1 MGRGASLNATPT
13 LPSPPQPPSCR
24 YRYQEGL
31 WHGTEDVAHKHR
43 EKVRGVVGLVSCTVG
58 GTAIKEWSIEWA
70 RGQPLYENMVNRA
83 KESVKSGWEIKALLW
98 YQGESDTSSYNN
110 AKSYKD
116 NMESLIQNV
125 HQDLAFSPNHPSSS
139 NPLINSIISTS
150 HDTQLV
156 FMKIC
161 LVIGQ
166 DKFDVPGSKQGISF
180 YAVI

>member
-1 MGRGASLNATPT
+1 M
-13 LPSPPQPPSCR
+13 
-24 YRYQEGL
+24 
-31 WHGTEDVAHKHR
+31 
-43 EKVRGVVGLVSCTVG
+43 SCTVG
-58 GTAIKEWSIEWA
+58 GTAIKEWA
-70 RGQPLYENMVNRA
+70 PGQPLYENMVNRA
-83 KESVKSGWEIKALLW
+83 KESMKSGWEIKALLW
-98 YQGESDTSSYNN
+98 YQEERDTSSHNN
-110 AKSYKD
+110 TKSYKD

-125 HQDLAFSPNHPSSS
+125 RQDLAFSPNHPGSS
-139 NPLINSIISTS
+139 NPLINSIISAS